1 MAELG
6 AHHDWDLADG
16 HFVLHEDTLRR
27 FDRLLARQRI
37 LLSLYYLQ
45 NLHVAKYFSLVGQIT
60 NPSRVGH
67 DRLVSAVTFVQPR
80 ELIHRRLAKYDLE
93 SGLFIIRSKVLA
105 SLFNRLLSELIND
118 FLDREYQESL
128 E

>member
-16 HFVLHEDTLRR
+16 HFVLHEDPLRR

-37 LLSLYYLQ
+37 LLSLDYLQ
-45 NLHVAKYFSLVGQIT
+45 NLHIAKDFSLVGQIT

-67 DRLVSAVTFVQPR
+67 DRLVSAIALVQPR
-80 ELIHRRLAKYDLE
+80 ELIHRRLTKYDLE
-93 SGLFIIRSKVLA
+93 SGLFIIRAKVLA

-118 FLDREYQESL
+118 FLDRENQESL